1 MNPTNSI
8 YVGSP
13 PDPEDPSPLHRCP
26 QCQRLNTQ
34 DDYRPDGD
42 CPQCQAPY
50 KSNGSEE
57 D

>member
-1 MNPTNSI
+1 MKPTNQV

-26 QCQRLNTQ
+26 HCQRLNTLQ
-34 DDYRPDGD
+34 DYRPDGD

-50 KSNGSEE
+50 TSEE